1 MQMQNFEKHV
11 WAEID
16 LDALRHNFRAV
27 KARAGELPLCA
38 VVKADSYGHGAVQCA
53 RVFAQEGAAWLA
65 VSCLTEAVQLRQD
78 GQTLPILILGHVQPE
93 YAQTLIHED
102 ITVACYSTEQAQNL
116 SAAAVKAGGRVKIHL
131 KADTGMGRIGFT
143 ADDDMERAVAEM
155 AEACA
160 LPGLVPVGVF
170 THFAAADSTAPED
183 IAYTRRQY
191 DILCAAVE
199 EMAAR
204 GCTFAVKHCCNSA
217 GTFAWPEF
225 HLDMVRPGI
234 ILYGEQPSA
243 DTVLPGLV
251 PALRLRAAVSMV
263 KELAAGDAVSYG
275 CTFRAP
281 KPMRAA
287 TLAVG
292 YADGYPRALSGR
304 GTVSLHGRP
313 ARVLGRVCMDQ
324 IVVDVTDIPDVK
336 AGDAAIV
343 FGGGAADS
351 VDDVARMTGT
361 INYEV
366 LCDVG
371 RRVQRVYVENGA
383 EVELVDYLK
392 GE

>member
-1 MQMQNFEKHV
+1 MKTQPFEKHV

-27 KARAGELPLCA
+27 KARAGDLPLCA